1 MRRAIMGA
9 LACSGLLWLGAGC
22 KVEAPREINVGTD
35 YGRSR
40 QTRIDSTQVP
50 QTTSHAEARQE
61 LKKAYYRIGGLERE
75 NDRLRRKYEEC
86 KDKYDRVKDKYED
99 LKDQDDD

>member
-1 MRRAIMGA
+1 MRRTMMGA
-9 LACSGLLWLGAGC
+9 LVCSGLVGLGAGC

-40 QTRIDSTQVP
+40 QARIDSTQVP

-61 LKKAYYRIGGLERE
+61 LRKAYYRIGQLERE
-75 NDRLRRKYEEC
+75 NNRLQRKYEEC
-86 KDKYDRVKDKYED
+86 KDKYERVKDQYED
-99 LKDQDDD
+99 LKDRDDD

>member
-1 MRRAIMGA
+1 MRRAMMGA
-9 LACSGLLWLGAGC
+9 LVCSGLVGLGAGC

-40 QTRIDSTQVP
+40 QARIDSTQVP
-50 QTTSHAEARQE
+50 STASHAEARHE
-61 LKKAYYRIGGLERE
+61 LKKAYDRIGGLQRE

-86 KDKYDRVKDKYED
+86 KDKYEREKDKYED
-99 LKDQDDD
+99 LKDKYDD

>member
-1 MRRAIMGA
+1 MRRAMMGA
-9 LACSGLLWLGAGC
+9 LVCSGLVGLGAGC

-50 QTTSHAEARQE
+50 ATTSHAEARQE
-61 LKKAYYRIGGLERE
+61 LKKAYYRIGQLERDNE
-75 NDRLRRKYEEC
+75 RLQRKYDEC
-86 KDKYDRVKDKYED
+86 KDKYERAKDKYED
-99 LKDQDDD
+99 LKDKYDD